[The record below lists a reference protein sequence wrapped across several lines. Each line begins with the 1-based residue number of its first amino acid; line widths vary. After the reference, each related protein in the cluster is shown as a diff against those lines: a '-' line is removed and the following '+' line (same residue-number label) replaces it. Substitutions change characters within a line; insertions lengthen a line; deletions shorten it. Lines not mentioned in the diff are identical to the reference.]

1 MVYIVQE
8 WLSHTDLYEQ
18 YDDVKG
24 KILGVYASSE
34 AAALSAART
43 VADLVDEWKDDALM
57 EARVEYGDADGN
69 MGDRS
74 VRVGIY
80 YKDGDELDKE
90 YEYKVVPQEVRGSA
104 AGHGSPVVVMV
115 DDGGYAIAENGGA
128 K

>member
-18 YDDVKG
+18 DDDVKG
-24 KILGVYASSE
+24 KILGVYASE
-34 AAALSAART
+34 KAAALSAART

-69 MGDRS
+69 MGERS

-104 AGHGSPVVVMV
+104 AGRGSPVVVTV
-115 DDGGYAIAENGGA
+115 DDGGYALAGNGGA